1 MHFPRQIAKICKIRT
16 NDVAALLR
24 IRTGVPDHDG
34 VFLFLVQV
42 FLSFSSAL
50 QGRISA
56 VAAKRGETAEQRKA
70 ADTELAEL
78 GARLEAKQA
87 ALAAAASA
95 ATARKAQETAR
106 RKEVQGLLQ
115 RAEKDLRASR
125 QREAKL
131 AKQLAKNRADVAN
144 AELTKQEMAAA
155 DRK

>member
-1 MHFPRQIAKICKIRT
+1 MTTAFF
-16 NDVAALLR
+16 V
-24 IRTGVPDHDG
+24 
-34 VFLFLVQV
+34 VFGTRF
-42 FLSFSSAL
+42 FSFSSAL
-50 QGRISA
+50 QDRISA

-87 ALAAAASA
+87 ALAAEAAA

-131 AKQLAKNRADVAN
+131 AKQLAKNRADVAS
-144 AELTKQEMAAA
+144 AELAKQEMAAA

>member
-1 MHFPRQIAKICKIRT
+1 LYRF
-16 NDVAALLR
+16 
-24 IRTGVPDHDG
+24 
-34 VFLFLVQV
+34 
-42 FLSFSSAL
+42 FSSSRAL
-50 QGRISA
+50 QDRISA

-78 GARLEAKQA
+78 GARLEANRA
-87 ALAAAASA
+87 ALAAATAA

-131 AKQLAKNRADVAN
+131 AKQLAKNRADVAS
-144 AELTKQEMAAA
+144 AELAKQQMEAA